1 MRVFN
6 TVEEMKE
13 CVGQEIGVSDWF
25 AIDQDRINDFA
36 DATGD
41 HQWIHIDPCLLYTS
55 PSPRDRG

>member
-36 DATGD
+36 DATG
-41 HQWIHIDPCLLYTS
+41 CLLYTS
-55 PSPRDRG
+55 PSPRDDR

>member
-41 HQWIHIDPCLLYTS
+41 HQWICLLYTS
-55 PSPRDRG
+55 PSPRD

>member
-25 AIDQDRINDFA
+25 AIDQA
-36 DATGD
+36 VS
-41 HQWIHIDPCLLYTS
+41 YTHLTL
-55 PSPRDRG
+55 PTKA